1 MAKIGDDINIAK
13 TLLEKGDLVA
23 IPTETVYGLAGNAL
37 DGDAIAKIFQ
47 VKNRPTFNP
56 LIIHSDGVEKIAQ
69 YVSHIPEKAIELAET
84 FWPGALTM
92 LLFKNEKVPDLVT
105 AGSDLVAVRIPH
117 HPLTLE
123 LLSILEFP
131 LAAPSANPFGYI
143 SPTTA
148 EHVNKQ
154 LGQKIPYI
162 LNGGPCEIGI
172 ESTIIGFADNMPTIY
187 RLGGI
192 SVEDIESSIGRVEVA
207 THAAVQPLSPGM
219 LKSHYAPSKKLI
231 IGSIQKL
238 IQANRNERF
247 GIISFRDT
255 YHEAEP
261 DYQVTLSESGDMKE
275 AANKLFAGMRYLDK
289 LPINLI
295 FAELLPEHG
304 LGRAIND
311 RLKRAAADKHWE

>member
-1 MAKIGDDINIAK
+1 MAKTGDDIQIARA
-13 TLLEKGDLVA
+13 LLEKGELVA

-37 DGDAIAKIFQ
+37 NGHAVAKIFQ

-56 LIIHSDGVEKIAQ
+56 LIIHSDNIEKIGQ
-69 YVSHIPEKAIELAET
+69 YVKHLPAAAIELAEI

-92 LLFKNEKVPDLVT
+92 LLYKNEKIPDLVT

-117 HPLTLE
+117 HPLTLN
-123 LLSILEFP
+123 LLNILDFP

-148 EHVNKQ
+148 EHVGKQ
-154 LGQKIPYI
+154 LGNRIPYI

-172 ESTIIGFADNMPTIY
+172 ESTIIGFDESQPTIY
-187 RLGGI
+187 RLGGV
-192 SVEDIESSIGRVEVA
+192 SVEEIESRIGKVRVA
-207 THAAVQPLSPGM
+207 THASSQTLSPGM

-231 IGSIQKL
+231 VGSISEL
-238 IQANRNERF
+238 IQQYRNERF

-255 YHEAEP
+255 YHEVEP
-261 DYQVTLSESGDMKE
+261 EFQVTLSESGELKE

-289 LPINLI
+289 LPINFI
-295 FAELLPEHG
+295 FAELLPDHG

-311 RLKRAAADKHWE
+311 RLKRAAAEKH